1 MPLFHNLT
9 FLIFIEHLKNIATLF
24 FEIPYREHSYKTR
37 EGNLVDSGTP
47 ALKVG
52 RGIGSLPA
60 GRQGIL

>member
-1 MPLFHNLT
+1 M
-9 FLIFIEHLKNIATLF
+9 IFIEHLKNIAALF

-37 EGNLVDSGTP
+37 EVNLVDSGTP

-60 GRQGIL
+60 GRQGLL